1 MVPFLTR
8 GSAGNTSDLAS
19 VAAALQGTYGAFVN
33 TDSFTIGEE
42 EETWT
47 GIRIFELAKQVRNV
61 RHYVWSSIDG
71 LYKVC
76 AILVFVF
83 VIFLY

>member
-47 GIRIFELAKQVRNV
+47 GIRIFELAKQAGVK
-61 RHYVWSSIDG
+61 HYVWSSLEYIG
-71 LYKVC
+71 GVRPALAYRH
-76 AILVFVF
+76 
-83 VIFLY
+83 